1 MAKHLTE
8 NAAKIA
14 ILQQDLKDLQSQ
26 LETAHGRILELAK
39 DKNSTQEELKQQ
51 KQLLLELEGKYSKQ
65 QFETTEKIGKQIEDW
80 PDVLDS
86 KPLKKPEK
94 SFKPKKVSSYIVKKG
109 EKWTRIKPDGSVEY
123 MDIQPGEWDTDE
135 LLTEPN
141 ENVGFEGTK
150 IKK

>member
-1 MAKHLTE
+1 MSRHLTK
-8 NAAKIA
+8 NAAEIV
-14 ILQQDLKDLQSQ
+14 ILQNDLKDLQSQ
-26 LETAHGRILELAK
+26 LETAHKKILELAK

-94 SFKPKKVSSYIVKKG
+94 SFKPPKIPSYLVRKG
-109 EKWTRIKPDGSVEY
+109 EKWTRIKPDGTVAFV
-123 MDIQPGEWDTDE
+123 DIQPGEWDTDE